1 MEVSTIADNIGATQ
15 STGYEFSLNT
25 VNLTG
30 PFKWNTTLNISS
42 YNDRWKERNP
52 DVVLAPYEKED
63 APIRAIYGC
72 VSDGIL
78 QIGETPP
85 ASMPDLLPGQ
95 MKVKDLNGFDPNDGS
110 KLLGH
115 PDGKIDAAD
124 RIYLGSTDPKVIIG
138 FGNMFEYKNFDLNI
152 FFYGMFGQYV
162 ANSNRAKYGPSGC
175 EYILQRQN
183 YSKEVLERWTPDNPT
198 NKFPSG
204 FYSAY
209 YGGDDWLLEKVSFVR
224 CKNITL
230 GYSFPHKWI
239 HKVFS
244 QARIY
249 VDVENP
255 FIITNYQGL
264 DPEMDSK
271 GGYPSQRT
279 YSIGIDITFK
289 KHVHYEDKIQTYT
302 GYSMSLDDFMRGKLG
317 TGTIRSNYTRK
328 LFNQRRRRKDCCH
341 RCLRRVPRD
350 IRMGTIQNLLGF
362 GNDASRSPHRP
373 MGCELVL

>member
-1 MEVSTIADNIGATQ
+1 
-15 STGYEFSLNT
+15 
-25 VNLTG
+25 
-30 PFKWNTTLNISS
+30 
-42 YNDRWKERNP
+42 
-52 DVVLAPYEKED
+52 
-63 APIRAIYGC
+63 
-72 VSDGIL
+72 
-78 QIGETPP
+78 
-85 ASMPDLLPGQ
+85 MPDLLPGQ
-95 MKVKDLNGFDPNDGS
+95 MKVKDLNGFDPEDGS
-110 KLLGH
+110 KLIGH

-124 RIYLGSTDPKVIIG
+124 RIYLGTTDPDVIIG
-138 FGNMFEYKNFDLNI
+138 FGNTFEYKNFDLNI

-162 ANSNRAKYGPSGC
+162 ANSNRAKYGSSGC

-183 YSKEVLERWTPDNPT
+183 YSKEVLDRWTPDNPT

-255 FIITNYQGL
+255 FLITNYEGL
-264 DPEMDSK
+264 DPETDSK

-279 YSIGIDITFK
+279 YSIGIDITF
-289 KHVHYEDKIQTYT
+289 
-302 GYSMSLDDFMRGKLG
+302 
-317 TGTIRSNYTRK
+317 
-328 LFNQRRRRKDCCH
+328 
-341 RCLRRVPRD
+341 
-350 IRMGTIQNLLGF
+350 
-362 GNDASRSPHRP
+362 
-373 MGCELVL
+373 

>member
-1 MEVSTIADNIGATQ
+1 MN
-15 STGYEFSLNT
+15 
-25 VNLTG
+25 
-30 PFKWNTTLNISS
+30 
-42 YNDRWKERNP
+42 
-52 DVVLAPYEKED
+52 
-63 APIRAIYGC
+63 
-72 VSDGIL
+72 
-78 QIGETPP
+78 
-85 ASMPDLLPGQ
+85 
-95 MKVKDLNGFDPNDGS
+95 
-110 KLLGH
+110 
-115 PDGKIDAAD
+115 
-124 RIYLGSTDPKVIIG
+124 
-138 FGNMFEYKNFDLNI
+138 
-152 FFYGMFGQYV
+152 
-162 ANSNRAKYGPSGC
+162 GC

-279 YSIGIDITFK
+279 YSIGIDITF
-289 KHVHYEDKIQTYT
+289 
-302 GYSMSLDDFMRGKLG
+302 
-317 TGTIRSNYTRK
+317 
-328 LFNQRRRRKDCCH
+328 
-341 RCLRRVPRD
+341 
-350 IRMGTIQNLLGF
+350 
-362 GNDASRSPHRP
+362 
-373 MGCELVL
+373 

>member
-1 MEVSTIADNIGATQ
+1 
-15 STGYEFSLNT
+15 
-25 VNLTG
+25 
-30 PFKWNTTLNISS
+30 
-42 YNDRWKERNP
+42 
-52 DVVLAPYEKED
+52 
-63 APIRAIYGC
+63 
-72 VSDGIL
+72 
-78 QIGETPP
+78 
-85 ASMPDLLPGQ
+85 MPDLLPGQ

-138 FGNMFEYKNFDLNI
+138 VGNMFEYKNFDLNI

-279 YSIGIDITFK
+279 YSIGIDITF
-289 KHVHYEDKIQTYT
+289 
-302 GYSMSLDDFMRGKLG
+302 
-317 TGTIRSNYTRK
+317 
-328 LFNQRRRRKDCCH
+328 
-341 RCLRRVPRD
+341 
-350 IRMGTIQNLLGF
+350 
-362 GNDASRSPHRP
+362 
-373 MGCELVL
+373 

>member
-1 MEVSTIADNIGATQ
+1 
-15 STGYEFSLNT
+15 
-25 VNLTG
+25 
-30 PFKWNTTLNISS
+30 
-42 YNDRWKERNP
+42 
-52 DVVLAPYEKED
+52 
-63 APIRAIYGC
+63 
-72 VSDGIL
+72 
-78 QIGETPP
+78 
-85 ASMPDLLPGQ
+85 
-95 MKVKDLNGFDPNDGS
+95 
-110 KLLGH
+110 
-115 PDGKIDAAD
+115 
-124 RIYLGSTDPKVIIG
+124 
-138 FGNMFEYKNFDLNI
+138 MFEYKNFDLNI

-183 YSKEVLERWTPDNPT
+183 YLKEVLERWTPDNPT

-279 YSIGIDITFK
+279 YSIGIDITF
-289 KHVHYEDKIQTYT
+289 
-302 GYSMSLDDFMRGKLG
+302 
-317 TGTIRSNYTRK
+317 
-328 LFNQRRRRKDCCH
+328 
-341 RCLRRVPRD
+341 
-350 IRMGTIQNLLGF
+350 
-362 GNDASRSPHRP
+362 
-373 MGCELVL
+373 